1 MSDEKFDQLDPATLA
16 QSSKIVFRQGF
27 GMELEDSKPADPLEP
42 GVWVSGSIFFSGEW
56 SGLLRVEL
64 PLGLARTFT
73 GDWLGIADE
82 HLEPAAVIDAIGE
95 LANTVAGILKPAL
108 PGIKGMS
115 VPRVSETDLSKAIR
129 DPKRTHQA
137 VLALKG
143 QPMHVSLWK
152 CPPQFKMLVVP
163 KPKV

>member
-1 MSDEKFDQLDPATLA
+1 MSEDQFAALDAEALA

-27 GMELEDSKPADPLEP
+27 GMELLDSQPAEPLLS
-42 GVWVSGSIFFSGEW
+42 GLWVSGAIFFSGDW

-64 PLGLARTFT
+64 PVALARGFTSQWLGLSE
-73 GDWLGIADE
+73 DE
-82 HLEPAAVIDAIGE
+82 LDPSAVDDAIGE

-115 VPRVSETDLSKAIR
+115 VPRVSGTELSKAVR
-129 DPKRTHQA
+129 DPKRTLQA
-137 VLALKG
+137 VLALDG
-143 QPMHVSLWK
+143 QPLHVSLWK